1 MTHRLRTLLLRPT
14 WLLALLAVCTA
25 LQAQHT
31 QVQYL
36 SGTGPHD
43 AVPWQFFCTE
53 GRNSGRWTTIPV
65 PSNWEFHGFGTYNYG
80 HDKNKG
86 KEEGLYRHRFQL
98 PATAKGHAI
107 SLVFEGS
114 MTDTHVKVNGQSA
127 GPVHQGGF
135 YRFAYDITRL
145 VKPGADNLLEVRVAK
160 QSADPS
166 VNRAEREADYWIF
179 GGIYRPVYLRIL
191 PKAHV
196 QRLAIDAR
204 ANGQWRLQAYTAGI
218 AQGMQL
224 RAQVYTLSGQ
234 AVGQAAS
241 TRLQPTDTM
250 ASLQAVVPNAIPWHA
265 EAPHLYKMR
274 VQLLDAG
281 GTLLHETEEKIGFRS
296 IELRSNDGIY
306 INGTKV
312 ILKGVNRHCTWPT
325 TGKALTYAQ
334 SLQDALLIKQMNMN
348 AVRMSHYPPDKH
360 FLDICDSLGLYV
372 LNELAGWQKSY
383 DTAVGK
389 RLVKELVIRDVNHP
403 SILLWANGNEGGW
416 NKGLLPEYGRWDIQQ
431 REVYL
436 PWERHGKL
444 ETKHYPDYNYV
455 QNSLLYDRHIFM
467 PTEFMHGLYDGGH
480 GAGLEDFWNTMLQ
493 KPNLGGGFLWVLAD
507 EGIVRTDKND
517 SMDAKGNQGA
527 DGIVGPFR
535 EKEGSFYTIRQLWSP
550 VQVTAPTIGAGFDG
564 RLLLQN
570 RYHFT
575 NLQQCRFGWK
585 LLMPNGDTLRGHLP
599 GMALEP
605 GAQGWLQLGLPG
617 SWQQAQVLY
626 FTASDANGQELCTWS
641 WPLQTPLQM
650 LQQQGPAISKN
661 ATAAT
666 YSYSQQL
673 LEVKMDHV
681 RLLFDTSSGL
691 LAAVYKGDTL
701 LPLSRGPQLAQ
712 TSLQKTRWQLQPT
725 DTALH
730 LQVLHTGDATLQVH
744 WTFASGKPVRLQY
757 SYVQPADAD
766 VRGLHFSFPDSLV
779 RAVDYFGMGPYRVWK
794 NRLKGGTHGHWHK
807 TYNDAITGERWQYPE
822 FKGFHAGVYYT
833 RLHTHAGSFAVY
845 SAADPYFLQLL
856 KPTAPAGAYNQH
868 TAPPFAEGELGFLQ
882 AISPIG
888 TKFQPAAAMG
898 PQSQKNSMLATW
910 PLGKEARNAPD
921 KLPHFT
927 PVSGELWFDF
937 R

>member
-1 MTHRLRTLLLRPT
+1 MTQRFWTRLLRSS
-14 WLLALLAVCTA
+14 WLLPLLAAGTA
-25 LQAQHT
+25 LQAQQT
-31 QVQYL
+31 QIQYL

-43 AVPWQFFCTE
+43 AVPWQFYCTE
-53 GRNSGRWTTIPV
+53 GRNSGQWTTIPV

-86 KEEGLYRHRFQL
+86 KEEGLYRHRFRL
-98 PATAKGHAI
+98 PASAKGQSI

-114 MTDTHVKVNGQSA
+114 MTDTYVKVNGKSA

-135 YRFAYDITRL
+135 YRFAYDITPL
-145 VKPGADNLLEVRVAK
+145 VKMSGDNLLEVRVAK
-160 QSADPS
+160 HSADTS

-179 GGIYRPVYLRIL
+179 GGIYRPVYLRML
-191 PKAHV
+191 PRAHV

-218 AQGMQL
+218 AAGMQL
-224 RAQVYTLSGQ
+224 RAQVYTLAGQ
-234 AVGQAAS
+234 PVGEAAS
-241 TRLQPTDTM
+241 TRLQPSDTM
-250 ASLQAVVPNAIPWHA
+250 ASLQAVVPNATPWHA

-306 INGTKV
+306 VNGTKV

-325 TGKALTYAQ
+325 TGKALTYEQ

-383 DTAVGK
+383 DTAVG
-389 RLVKELVIRDVNHP
+389 RLLVKELVTRDVNHP
-403 SILLWANGNEGGW
+403 CILLWANGNEGGW

-493 KPNLGGGFLWVLAD
+493 KPNLGGGFLWVFAD
-507 EGIVRTDKND
+507 EGIVRTDSND
-517 SMDAKGNQGA
+517 SIDAKGNQGA

-535 EKEGSFYTIRQLWSP
+535 QKEGSFYTIRQLWSP
-550 VQVTAPTIGAGFDG
+550 VQVTAPGMCPDFDG

-575 NLQQCRFGWK
+575 NLKQCRFVWK
-585 LLMPNGDTLRGHLP
+585 LQYNRYDSSTGQQAGIPLAP
-599 GMALEP
+599 GE
-605 GAQGWLQLGLPG
+605 QGWLQLALPAG
-617 SWQQAQVLY
+617 WQQAEVLSL
-626 FTASDANGQELCTWS
+626 TATDAQGQELCTWS
-641 WPLQTPLQM
+641 WPLQSAAQM
-650 LQQQGPAISKN
+650 RQ
-661 ATAAT
+661 
-666 YSYSQQL
+666 
-673 LEVKMDHV
+673 
-681 RLLFDTSSGL
+681 RLLPPATDSKAPVQYRYLPQRLEISYDHLRFQFDTSSGT
-691 LAAVYKGDTL
+691 LAAVYKADTL
-701 LPLSRGPQLAQ
+701 LPLSGGPLLAQ
-712 TSLQKTRWQLQPT
+712 ASLQRSRFQLLPT

-730 LQVLHTGDATLQVH
+730 LQVLYTGDATLQVQ
-744 WTFASGKPVRLQY
+744 WTFKSGQPVQLQY
-757 SYVQPADAD
+757 QYVQPADAD
-766 VRGLHFSFPDSLV
+766 VRGLHFRLTDSLV
-779 RAVDYFGMGPYRVWK
+779 TAADYFGTGPYRVWK
-794 NRLKGGTHGHWHK
+794 NRLKGGTTGYWHK

-833 RLHTHAGSFAVY
+833 RLHTRSGSFAVY
-845 SAADPYFLQLL
+845 AGHEPFFLQLL
-856 KPTAPAGAYNQH
+856 KPTPPAGAYNQH

-898 PQSQKNSMLATW
+898 PQSQKNAMLATW
-910 PLGKEARNAPD
+910 PLSKEARNAAN
-921 KLPHFT
+921 KLPYFT